1 MGLLMKLP
9 KEDNALY
16 TDFDQAYWSI
26 EDIMFANGNGEAYVE
41 FGFYAYPSRESKARN
56 MEPLPTPSFA
66 FGGATGIAFSTRL
79 YQWQETVGV
88 AQLFPDGIPL
98 SESAQKDVLYSYV
111 KERCGLVDYTDVLED
126 GQAPQSVGGG
136 SLARDILPLCA

>member
-26 EDIMFANGNGEAYVE
+26 EDIMFANLNGQAYVE
-41 FGFYAYPSRESKARN
+41 FSLFAYPSRETKPKN
-56 MEPLPTPSFA
+56 MEPMPTPTFVV
-66 FGGATGIAFSTRL
+66 GGPTNIAYSTRL
-79 YQWQETVGV
+79 YQWRESALTD
-88 AQLFPDGIPL
+88 QLFPDGIPL

-111 KERCGLVDYTDVLED
+111 KERCCLVDYTDVLED
-126 GQAPQSVGGG
+126 GQTPQSVGGG
-136 SLARDILPLCA
+136 A